1 MVRYQGVFQA
11 DITDG
16 TSLSNEVNLIL
27 PNSSPPIYLFFIMPA
42 VWNGTAITLQA
53 SDEKGGTYKNV
64 YDTGGTEIS
73 LTVANNRVIVPTAA
87 IQAALASLK
96 HIKIRSGSSAT
107 PVNQQ
112 DDRSIKII
120 ATT

>member
-1 MVRYQGVFQA
+1 MVRYQQVFQA
-11 DITDG
+11 NITDG
-16 TSLSNEVNLIL
+16 TSLSNEVNLTL
-27 PNSSPPIYLFFIMPA
+27 PNNSSPIYMFLIMPA
-42 VWNGTAITLQA
+42 VWNGTAITFQA
-53 SDEKGGTYKNV
+53 SDEQGGTYKNV

-87 IQAALASLK
+87 IQAALTSLT